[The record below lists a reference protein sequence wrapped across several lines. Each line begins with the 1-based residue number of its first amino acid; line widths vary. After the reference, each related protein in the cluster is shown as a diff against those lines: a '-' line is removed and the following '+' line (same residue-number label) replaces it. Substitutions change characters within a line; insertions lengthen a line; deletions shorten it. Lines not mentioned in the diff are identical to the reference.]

1 MILTELPDLPPRPL
15 TARVRPRSG
24 GDFYRRWGREN
35 CVVSGMSR
43 HAEYGL
49 FRQTLSIKCVA
60 QGSETYFVDR
70 RRVAV
75 SDDTFLVLNEGR
87 VYASSLSSPTDTY
100 SFSIFFRP
108 GFGEEVAAGLQS
120 SLGAALEN
128 GPLPVKA
135 AIEFDES
142 LQHHNSKITPV
153 LRFIQRQIAA
163 GVRDENWLEE
173 QCQFLLER
181 LITAHLPARAHALA
195 AELDDARWPQRAELI
210 RRLGW
215 AIDFM
220 HAHLAEHITL
230 EDIAA
235 VRAPLPVPFPA
246 RVPGGAWSHADLRFF
261 VSCARGVRWRCC
273 ARPGSAWPKSP
284 RRSACRVSRSGA
296 ACARNGS
303 AGARVVR
310 RLEEPSC
317 RSFLPDAAS

>member
-15 TARVRPRSG
+15 TARGAAFRR
-24 GDFYRRWGREN
+24 DFYRRWGREN
-35 CVVSGMSR
+35 CVVSGMAR

-60 QGSETYFVDR
+60 RGSEMYFVDR

-87 VYASSLSSPTDTY
+87 VYASALNSPTDTY

-108 GFGEEVAAGLQS
+108 GLGEEVAAGLRS
-120 SLGAALEN
+120 PLGTALEDES
-128 GPLPVKA
+128 LPA
-135 AIEFDES
+135 RSAIEFDEC
-142 LQHHNSKITPV
+142 LQPHNSKITPV

-181 LITAHLPARAHALA
+181 LIAAHLQRESALA
-195 AELDDARWPQRAELI
+195 AELDAARWPQRAELV
-210 RRLGW
+210 RRMRW

-235 VRAPLPVPFPA
+235 AARLSRFHFLRVFQAAHGRTPFAYLRELRTRRALA
-246 RVPGGAWSHADLRFF
+246 LLR
-261 VSCARGVRWRCC
+261 STRLGV
-273 ARPGSAWPKSP
+273 AEIAGQVG
-284 RRSACRVSRSGA
+284 VSRLALWRSLRAQAGV
-296 ACARNGS
+296 
-303 AGARVVR
+303 GARAAR
-310 RLEEPSC
+310 QLDGLSHS
-317 RSFLPDAAS
+317 SFLPFAAS

>member
-1 MILTELPDLPPRPL
+1 MILTEMPDLPARPL
-15 TARVRPRSG
+15 TPRAAAFRR
-24 GDFYRRWGREN
+24 DFYRRWGREN

-60 QGSETYFVDR
+60 QGSEMYFVDR

-87 VYASSLSSPTDTY
+87 TYASSLSSATDTY

-108 GFGEEVAAGLQS
+108 GLGEEVAAGLQS
-120 SLGAALEN
+120 SLGAALSN
-128 GPLPVKA
+128 GSLPMKA

-142 LQHHNSKITPV
+142 LQHHDSKVTPV
-153 LRFIQRQIAA
+153 LRFIQRQVAA

-181 LITAHLPARAHALA
+181 LITAHRQRESLLA
-195 AELDDARWPQRAELI
+195 AELDAARWPQRAELI

-220 HAHLAEHITL
+220 HAHLADHITL

-235 VRAPLPVPFPA
+235 AARLSRFHFLRVFQAAHGRTPVAYLRGLRTWRALAMLRSTRLGVAEVA
-246 RVPGGAWSHADLRFF
+246 RQVGMSRLALWRSLR
-261 VSCARGVRWRCC
+261 AQ
-273 ARPGSAWPKSP
+273 
-284 RRSACRVSRSGA
+284 
-296 ACARNGS
+296 GS
-303 AGARVVR
+303 AGARVLRHLDV
-310 RLEEPSC
+310 PAC
-317 RSFLPDAAS
+317 RGFLPTAAS